1 MHELRCAVRLFLRR
15 PLLTLVVVTTLA
27 AGLSAA
33 IAAFAV
39 VDQVL
44 LRKPALG
51 DPDRLVMVWEVSH
64 KEPDERQLVAPAD
77 FHDLRASGAFSSAAA
92 WMSWNFN
99 LTGQGTPERLRGAL
113 VSEEFFKT
121 LGREAIAGR
130 NLPGQDSVV
139 ISYAVWQRIFG
150 GAAGMAGRTITLD
163 GEPVTVAGV
172 MPKDFVFPDR
182 ETDVWTALVWGKHFQ
197 RDDRAGRNLR
207 VIGRLAPGVSLSR
220 AESMARTILARIA
233 ATSPSTH
240 EGLTARVTSLH
251 DEQTRE
257 VSTMLLAILAAAAG
271 MLLIAAANVANLM
284 LMLAASRVREL
295 ATRVALGGGRI
306 RLLRQSTAEGLV
318 IGGLAAMAGVGGA
331 AVVLRA
337 FSALVMPDRAI
348 VLDARVLAA
357 GILAALVA
365 GMASTV
371 IPGWLFTRTDLAGA
385 LRSSHQI
392 AGTGGRLRNTLV
404 IAQVALACALLVSAG
419 VLAKSFLR
427 LMSVDPGFDR
437 RSVLTARVW
446 LPGSYET
453 SAEQQRFLEDVLARV
468 RALPGVRSAA
478 TIQDLPLR
486 GNAMTFELDVDPGH
500 SPAKAAY
507 RVVSD
512 GYFDAMRIPLLRG
525 RGFTAGD
532 RASAPH
538 VFVINNALAR
548 RAFAG
553 KDPIGRRVRIGTDG
567 AWGTIAGIAGDVK
580 QMGLDEDEVPA
591 IYEPAAQKMFDW
603 LRWTTFVVRTDGPG
617 DALAMPL
624 AMPLRKAVMAVD
636 PNQPVF
642 EIVTLDDVL
651 GTSVVKQ
658 RMSAWIVGAFGAA
671 AFMIGLIGVGGVL
684 SYAVAL
690 RTRELGVRLALGAR
704 PAEMVR
710 LVLADCGRLLV
721 PGVLAGLA
729 IAVSLSP
736 LLDRLLFRIAALDGS
751 VYAAVTAAVLAAGAL
766 AAVVPARRAA
776 RIDPAQA
783 LSAE

>member
-1 MHELRCAVRLFLRR
+1 MHELRGAVRLFLRR
-15 PLLTLVVVTTLA
+15 PWLTLIVVTTLA

-51 DPDRLVMVWEVSH
+51 DPDRLVMVWEVSR
-64 KEPDERQLVAPAD
+64 KEPDERKLVAPAD
-77 FHDLRASGAFSSAAA
+77 FHDLRASGAFSAAAA
-92 WMSWNFN
+92 WMPWNFN
-99 LTGQGTPERLRGAL
+99 LTGEGTPERLRGAL
-113 VSEEFFKT
+113 VSEEFFPT
-121 LGREAIAGR
+121 LGRQAIAGR
-130 NLPGQDSVV
+130 AMPGQGSVV
-139 ISYAVWQRIFG
+139 ISYGLWQRAFG
-150 GAAGMAGRTITLD
+150 GAADIAGRSITLNGD
-163 GEPVTVAGV
+163 RVTVAGV

-182 ETDVWTALVWGKHFQ
+182 ETDVWTALIWGTHFQ
-197 RDDRAGRNLR
+197 RDDRAGGNLR
-207 VIGRLAPGVSLSR
+207 VIARLAPGVSAAR
-220 AESMARTILARIA
+220 ADAIAQTVLARVA
-233 ATSPSTH
+233 ATSPTTH
-240 EGLTARVTSLH
+240 KELTARVTSLH

-257 VSTMLLAILAAAAG
+257 VSSMLLAILAAAAG
-271 MLLIAAANVANLM
+271 MLLIAAANDANLM
-284 LMLAASRVREL
+284 LMLAASRVREF
-295 ATRVALGGGRI
+295 ATRIALGGGRI
-306 RLLRQSTAEGLV
+306 RLLRQSTAEGMV
-318 IGGLAAMAGVGGA
+318 IGGLAAMVGVGGA
-331 AVVLRA
+331 AVILQA
-337 FSALVMPDRAI
+337 FSALVAPGREI
-348 VLDARVLAA
+348 VLDARVIAS
-357 GILAALVA
+357 GTLAALVA
-365 GMASTV
+365 GIASTV
-371 IPGWLFTRTDLAGA
+371 IPGLLFTRPAIAGA

-404 IAQVALACALLVSAG
+404 MAQVALACTLLVSAG

-453 SAEQQRFLEDVLARV
+453 SAQQLRFFEDVLTRV
-468 RALPGVRSAA
+468 RTIPGVRSAA

-486 GNAMTFELDVDPGH
+486 GNAMTFDVNADPGLP
-500 SPAKAAY
+500 SIGKAAY

-512 GYFDAMRIPLLRG
+512 GYFDAMHIPILRG
-525 RGFTAGD
+525 RVFTSDD
-532 RASAPH
+532 RATAPH

-553 KDPIGRRVRIGTDG
+553 RNPIGQRVHVGDDG
-567 AWGTIAGIAGDVK
+567 AWGTIVGIAGDVK

-591 IYEPAAQKMFDW
+591 IYEPAAQKTFDW
-603 LRWTTFVVRTDGPG
+603 LRWTTFVLRTDGPA
-617 DALAMPL
+617 DAL
-624 AMPLRKAVMAVD
+624 AMPLRKAVMAAD

-642 EIVTLDDVL
+642 EIATLDDVL
-651 GTSVVKQ
+651 GTTVVKQ

-671 AFMIGLIGVGGVL
+671 AFVIGLIGVGGVL
-684 SYAVAL
+684 SYAVTL

-704 PAEMVR
+704 PTEMVR
-710 LVLADCGRLLV
+710 LVLADGARLII

-736 LLDRLLFRIAALDGS
+736 LLDRLLFRIAALDAS
-751 VYAAVTAAVLAAGAL
+751 VYAAVAAAVVGAGAL

-776 RIDPAQA
+776 RVDPAQA

>member
-15 PLLTLVVVTTLA
+15 PLLTAIVVTTLA
-27 AGLSAA
+27 AGLAA
-33 IAAFAV
+33 AVAAFAV

-51 DPDRLVMVWEVSH
+51 DPDRLVMVWEVSR
-64 KEPDERQLVAPAD
+64 KEPDEQKLVAPAD
-77 FHDLRASGAFSSAAA
+77 FHDLRASGAFSAAAA

-113 VSEEFFKT
+113 VSEEFFAT

-130 NLPGQDSVV
+130 ALPGEGSVV
-139 ISYAVWQRIFG
+139 ISYAVWQRVFG
-150 GAAGMAGRTITLD
+150 GAPDIAGRTITLD

-182 ETDVWTALVWGKHFQ
+182 ETDVWTALVWGTHFQ

-207 VIGRLAPGVSLSR
+207 VIGRLAPGVSPER
-220 AESMARTILARIA
+220 AERIARTILARIA
-233 ATSPSTH
+233 AASPATH
-240 EGLTARVTSLH
+240 EGLSARVTSLH
-251 DEQTRE
+251 GEQTRE
-257 VSTMLLAILAAAAG
+257 VSSMLLAILAAAAG

-284 LMLAASRVREL
+284 LMLAASRAREF

-318 IGGLAAMAGVGGA
+318 IGGLAAMAGVGLA

-337 FSALVMPDRAI
+337 FSALMVPGREI
-348 VLDARVLAA
+348 VLDARVMVAGIVAALAA
-357 GILAALVA
+357 GIV
-365 GMASTV
+365 STV
-371 IPGWLFTRTDLAGA
+371 IPGLLFTRPGIAGA

-453 SAEQQRFLEDVLARV
+453 SARQQRFFEDVLVRV
-468 RALPGVRSAA
+468 RTIPGVRAAA

-486 GNAMTFELDVDPGH
+486 GNAMTFELAVDSGID
-500 SPAKAAY
+500 STAKAAY

-512 GYFDAMRIPLLRG
+512 GYFDAMRIPVLRG
-525 RGFTAGD
+525 RGFTSGD
-532 RASAPH
+532 RAAAPH

-553 KDPIGRRVRIGTDG
+553 RDPIGRRVRIGNDG
-567 AWGTIAGIAGDVK
+567 AWGTIVGIAGDVK

-591 IYEPAAQKMFDW
+591 IYEPAAQKSFDW
-603 LRWTTFVVRTDGPG
+603 LRWTTFVLRTDGPS

-624 AMPLRKAVMAVD
+624 RKTVMSVD

-651 GTSVVKQ
+651 GTTVVKQ

-671 AFMIGLIGVGGVL
+671 AFLIGLIGVGGVL

-710 LVLADCGRLLV
+710 LVLLDGGRLLV
-721 PGVLAGLA
+721 PGILAGLA
-729 IAVSLSP
+729 IAVSVSP

-751 VYAAVTAAVLAAGAL
+751 VYAAVAAAVLAAGTL
-766 AAVVPARRAA
+766 AAIVPARRAA
-776 RIDPAQA
+776 RVDPAQA

>member
-1 MHELRCAVRLFLRR
+1 MHELRGAIRLFVRR
-15 PLLTLVVVTTLA
+15 PLLTVIVVVTLA

-44 LRKPALG
+44 LRKPALA
-51 DPDRLVMVWEVSH
+51 DPDRLVMVWEVSR
-64 KEPDERQLVAPAD
+64 KAPDERQLVAPAD
-77 FHDLRASGAFSSAAA
+77 FHDLRGSGAFSSAAA
-92 WMSWNFN
+92 WMPWNFN

-113 VSEEFFKT
+113 VSEEFFAT
-121 LGREAIAGR
+121 LGREAVAGR
-130 NLPGQDSVV
+130 AMPAEGSVV
-139 ISYAVWQRIFG
+139 ISHAIWQRVFG
-150 GAAGMAGRTITLD
+150 GAPDIAGRAITLNGD
-163 GEPVTVAGV
+163 RVIVAGV

-182 ETDVWTALVWGKHFQ
+182 ETDVWTALVWGTHFQ
-197 RDDRAGRNLR
+197 RGDRAGRNLR
-207 VIGRLAPGVSLSR
+207 VIARLAPGVSAAR
-220 AESMARTILARIA
+220 ADAMARTILARVA

-240 EGLTARVTSLH
+240 EGLTARVTSLQ

-257 VSTMLLAILAAAAG
+257 VSSMLLAILAAAAG

-284 LMLAASRVREL
+284 LMLAASRAREY
-295 ATRVALGGGRI
+295 ATRVALGGGRM
-306 RLLRQSTAEGLV
+306 RLVRQSTAEGLV
-318 IGGLAAMAGVGGA
+318 IGGMAAMTGVGVA

-337 FSALVMPDRAI
+337 FSALVVPGREI
-348 VLDARVLAA
+348 VLDARVIAA
-357 GILAALVA
+357 GIVAALVA
-365 GMASTV
+365 GIASTV
-371 IPGWLFTRTDLAGA
+371 IPGLLFTRASIAGA
-385 LRSSHQI
+385 LRSTHQI

-404 IAQVALACALLVSAG
+404 IAQVALACTLLISAG

-453 SAEQQRFLEDVLARV
+453 SAQQQRFFDAVLDRV
-468 RALPGVRSAA
+468 RALPDVRAAA

-486 GNAMTFELDVDPGH
+486 GNAMTFDLDVDAGVK
-500 SPAKAAY
+500 SSAAY

-512 GYFDAMRIPLLRG
+512 GYFDAMRIPVLRG
-525 RGFTAGD
+525 RGFAATD

-538 VFVINNALAR
+538 AFVINNALAR
-548 RAFAG
+548 RTFVAR
-553 KDPIGRRVRIGTDG
+553 DPIGHRVRLGNDG
-567 AWGTIAGIAGDVK
+567 AWGTIVGIVGDVK
-580 QMGLDEDEVPA
+580 QMGLAEDEVPA
-591 IYEPAAQKMFDW
+591 IYEPVAQKTFDW

-624 AMPLRKAVMAVD
+624 RQAVMAVD

-642 EIVTLDDVL
+642 EMVTLDDVL
-651 GTSVVKQ
+651 GTTVVKQ
-658 RMSAWIVGAFGAA
+658 RMSAWIVGAFGAT
-671 AFMIGLIGVGGVL
+671 AFLIGLIGVGGVL
-684 SYAVAL
+684 SYAVTL

-710 LVLADCGRLLV
+710 LVLADGGRLLV
-721 PGVLAGLA
+721 PGVLSGLA

-736 LLDRLLFRIAALDGS
+736 LLERLLFRIAALDGS
-751 VYAAVTAAVLAAGAL
+751 VYAAVAAAVLAAGAL

>member
-15 PLLTLVVVTTLA
+15 PLLTVIVVTTLA
-27 AGLSAA
+27 AGLAA
-33 IAAFAV
+33 AVAAFAV

-51 DPDRLVMVWEVSH
+51 DPDRLVMVWEVSR
-64 KEPDERQLVAPAD
+64 KEPDEQQLVAPAD

-92 WMSWNFN
+92 WMAWNFN

-113 VSEEFFKT
+113 VSEEFFAT
-121 LGREAIAGR
+121 LGREVIAGR
-130 NLPGQDSVV
+130 ALPGKDSVV
-139 ISYAVWQRIFG
+139 ISYAVWQRVFG
-150 GAAGMAGRTITLD
+150 GAPDIAGRTITLD
-163 GEPVTVAGV
+163 GDPVTVVGV

-182 ETDVWTALVWGKHFQ
+182 ETDVWTALVWGTHFQ
-197 RDDRAGRNLR
+197 QDDRAGRNLR
-207 VIGRLAPGVSLSR
+207 VIARLAPGVPPER
-220 AESMARTILARIA
+220 AERIARTILARIA
-233 ATSPSTH
+233 AASPATH
-240 EGLTARVTSLH
+240 EGLSARVTSLQ

-257 VSTMLLAILAAAAG
+257 VSSMLLAILAAAAG

-284 LMLAASRVREL
+284 LMLAASRAREF

-318 IGGLAAMAGVGGA
+318 IGGLSAMAGVGLA

-337 FSALVMPDRAI
+337 FSALVVPGREI
-348 VLDARVLAA
+348 VLDARVMVA
-357 GILAALVA
+357 GILAALAA
-365 GMASTV
+365 GIVSTV
-371 IPGWLFTRTDLAGA
+371 IPGLLFTRPGIAGA

-453 SAEQQRFLEDVLARV
+453 SARQQRFFEDVLARV
-468 RALPGVRSAA
+468 RTIPGVRAAA

-486 GNAMTFELDVDPGH
+486 GNAMTFELDVDADID
-500 SPAKAAY
+500 SAAKAAY

-512 GYFDAMRIPLLRG
+512 GYFDAMRIPVLRG
-525 RGFTAGD
+525 RGFTSGD

-553 KDPIGRRVRIGTDG
+553 RDPIGQRVRVGDDG
-567 AWGTIAGIAGDVK
+567 AWGTIVGIAGDVK
-580 QMGLDEDEVPA
+580 QMGLDENEVPA
-591 IYEPAAQKMFDW
+591 IYEPAAQKTFDW
-603 LRWTTFVVRTDGPG
+603 LRWTTFVLRTDGPS
-617 DALAMPL
+617 DAS

-651 GTSVVKQ
+651 STTVVKQ

-671 AFMIGLIGVGGVL
+671 AFLIGLIGVGGVL

-710 LVLADCGRLLV
+710 LVLLDGGRLIV
-721 PGVLAGLA
+721 PGILAGLA
-729 IAVSLSP
+729 IAVSLSH

-751 VYAAVTAAVLAAGAL
+751 VYAAVAAAVLAAGTL

-776 RIDPAQA
+776 RVDPAQA

>member
-1 MHELRCAVRLFLRR
+1 MHELRGAVRLFLRR
-15 PLLTLVVVTTLA
+15 PLLTLVVVMTLA

-33 IAAFAV
+33 LAAFAV

-64 KEPDERQLVAPAD
+64 QEPDERKLVAPAD

-113 VSEEFFKT
+113 VSEEFFST

-130 NLPGQDSVV
+130 AMPGQDSVV
-139 ISYAVWQRIFG
+139 ISHAAWQRIFG
-150 GAAGMAGRTITLD
+150 GAAGIAGRTITLD

-197 RDDRAGRNLR
+197 RQDRAGRNLR
-207 VIGRLAPGVSLSR
+207 VIGRLGTGVTLAR
-220 AESMARTILARIA
+220 ADQIARTILARVA
-233 ATSPSTH
+233 AASPSTH
-240 EGLTARVTSLH
+240 EGLTARVTALH

-257 VSTMLLAILAAAAG
+257 VSSMLLAILAAAAG

-318 IGGLAAMAGVGGA
+318 IGGLAAMVGVGGA

-337 FSALVMPDRAI
+337 FSALVMPGREI
-348 VLDARVLAA
+348 VLDARVVAA

-365 GMASTV
+365 GIASTV

-385 LRSSHQI
+385 LRSSHPI
-392 AGTGGRLRNTLV
+392 GATGGRLRNTLV
-404 IAQVALACALLVSAG
+404 IAQVALACTLLVSAG

-446 LPGSYET
+446 LPGAYET
-453 SAEQQRFLEDVLARV
+453 SAEQQRFFEAVLARV
-468 RALPGVRSAA
+468 RVLPGVRSAA

-486 GNAMTFELDVDPGH
+486 GNAMTFELEADSGLDSAP
-500 SPAKAAY
+500 KAAY

-512 GYFDAMRIPLLRG
+512 GYFEAMRIPVLRG
-525 RGFTAGD
+525 RGFTSGD

-538 VFVINNALAR
+538 VFVINHALAR

-553 KDPIGRRVRIGTDG
+553 RDPIGRRVRVGDDG
-567 AWGTIAGIAGDVK
+567 AWGTIVGISGDVK
-580 QMGLDEDEVPA
+580 QMGLHEDEVPA
-591 IYEPAAQKMFDW
+591 IYEPAAQKTFDW
-603 LRWTTFVVRTDGPG
+603 LRWTTFVVRTDGPA
-617 DALAMPL
+617 DAL

-651 GTSVVKQ
+651 GTTVVKQ

-751 VYAAVTAAVLAAGAL
+751 VYAAVTAAILAAGAL
-766 AAVVPARRAA
+766 AALVPARRAA